1 MSYFEYLDQ
10 AFVKQMKPECTSH
23 ARSSLYLSIT
33 LEFLNSSFVKL
44 AFEMKTQNNNK
55 TKKKEK
61 KQLNVIASHI
71 YISQN
76 STFKNIMQD
85 KRKMDIEHAFRE

>member
-1 MSYFEYLDQ
+1 
-10 AFVKQMKPECTSH
+10 
-23 ARSSLYLSIT
+23 
-33 LEFLNSSFVKL
+33 
-44 AFEMKTQNNNK
+44 MKTQNNNK